1 MLTLQISRCNHKG
14 HFFSSRGNLTN
25 HKMCVGVCVCLR
37 VYLRVT
43 YACCMSKCTAAS
55 GHGRDSAYGDD
66 KAGTEMM
73 GMRIRIRML
82 KMSKTNMNTKK
93 PSTPMCE
100 ACFW

>member
-1 MLTLQISRCNHKG
+1 
-14 HFFSSRGNLTN
+14 
-25 HKMCVGVCVCLR
+25 MCVCVCLR

-55 GHGRDSAYGDD
+55 GHGRDSAYACGDD
-66 KAGTEMM
+66 KAGTEMI
-73 GMRIRIRML
+73 GMRIR
-82 KMSKTNMNTKK
+82 MSKTNMNTKK